1 MLIIDFSLILFIL
14 VLTIGTVTDS
24 ITSGGIYPCMNILV
38 NNIDNRWGSIS
49 PACFKCSDDK
59 LSMPI
64 KIINKDLI
72 TRYAAK
78 GELSLWGSSRVT
90 SRHLLVITYY

>member
-14 VLTIGTVTDS
+14 LLTIVTVTDL
-24 ITSGGIYPCMNILV
+24 IISGGIYPCMNILV

-49 PACFKCSDDK
+49 PSRFKCSDDK

-78 GELSLWGSSRVT
+78 GELSLWG
-90 SRHLLVITYY
+90 